1 MSYNYYIW
9 LTEVFILKY
18 LFKLFVLFSLGGI
31 FYLLIELLWR
41 GHSHWTMFILGGSC
55 FLALG
60 LLNEFYDYSIP
71 LILQMFFGSII
82 ITLFEFITG
91 CIVNLYL
98 GMNVWS
104 YADLPY
110 NILGQICL
118 PYMIL
123 WFFLSG
129 CCIIADDWLRYA
141 LFEEEKP
148 KYRII

>member
-1 MSYNYYIW
+1 M
-9 LTEVFILKY
+9 KH
-18 LFKLFVLFSLGGI
+18 LFKWFVLFSLGGI

-41 GHSHWTMFILGGSC
+41 GHSHWTMFVLGGSC
-55 FLALG
+55 FLTLG
-60 LLNEFYDYSIP
+60 LINEFYDYSIP
-71 LILQMFFGSII
+71 LLLQMFFGSII

-91 CIVNLYL
+91 CIVNLYFN
-98 GMNVWS
+98 MNVWS

-118 PYMIL
+118 PYMVL

-129 CCIIADDWLRYA
+129 GCIIVDDWLRYI

-148 KYRII
+148 RYRIV

>member
-1 MSYNYYIW
+1 M
-9 LTEVFILKY
+9 KH
-18 LFKLFVLFSLGGI
+18 LFKWFVLFSLGGI

-55 FLALG
+55 FFTLG
-60 LLNEFYDYSIP
+60 LINEFYDYSIP
-71 LILQMFFGSII
+71 LLLQMFFGSII

-91 CIVNLYL
+91 CIVNLYFD
-98 GMNVWS
+98 MNVWS

-118 PYMIL
+118 PYMVL

-129 CCIIADDWLRYA
+129 GCIIVDDWLRYI

-148 KYRII
+148 RYRIV